1 MIDKLSIDKK
11 LNDLN
16 ENIVML
22 NKFRKIS
29 LEDLKKSLKD
39 QWAIFYGLQ
48 ISIQAIIDIGNH
60 ILASLKENQ
69 IEEYVDIIDKLGE
82 KEIIPK
88 DFSEKIRG
96 MVGLRNLLV
105 HEYGIINI
113 QKIYDVL
120 QNNITDF
127 EEFQNYI
134 KKYLELWK
142 YKTYGG
148 FCEYFLYYPA
158 SPQK

>member
-22 NKFRKIS
+22 NEFRKIS

-48 ISIQAIIDIGNH
+48 ISIQTIIDIGNH
-60 ILASLKENQ
+60 ILAALKENQ

-88 DFSEKIRG
+88 DFAVRIRG
-96 MVGLRNLLV
+96 MAGLRNLLV

-113 QKIYDVL
+113 PKIYDLL
-120 QNNITDF
+120 QNNISDF

-134 KKYLELWK
+134 RKYLELK
-142 YKTYGG
+142 NT
-148 FCEYFLYYPA
+148 
-158 SPQK
+158 

>member
-22 NKFRKIS
+22 NEFRKIS

-48 ISIQAIIDIGNH
+48 ISIQTIIDIGNH
-60 ILASLKENQ
+60 ILAALKENQ

-88 DFSEKIRG
+88 DFAVRIRG
-96 MVGLRNLLV
+96 MAGLRNLLV

-113 QKIYDVL
+113 QKIYNVL
-120 QNNITDF
+120 QNNISDF

-134 KKYLELWK
+134 RKYLELK
-142 YKTYGG
+142 NT
-148 FCEYFLYYPA
+148 
-158 SPQK
+158 